1 MAKVEVFITSS
12 IRKNK
17 NISKFQVEASN
28 LRELIEELHENNII
42 ERERLLDDKG
52 ELKKLINIYVNGKI
66 ERNLDVKLNDGDE
79 VSFISTVAGG

>member
-79 VSFISTVAGG
+79 VSFIPTVAGG

>member
-12 IRKNK
+12 IKKNK

-79 VSFISTVAGG
+79 VSFIPTVAGG